1 MKHNNQLPNGHF
13 HKQWARRVR
22 TWLDQA
28 GQKKSRRTA
37 RASKAA
43 LLAPRPV
50 DALRPAV
57 RCQTVKYNRKVRAGR
72 GFTLDE
78 LKAAGVSRKAA
89 RTVGIAVDHRRR
101 NRSEESLELNKARL
115 TAYLGKLIVFPKNAK
130 AAKKG
135 DSSAA
140 ECAAA
145 RQQATSAVLPIV
157 STSVVQEAARKISEE
172 EKNFQA
178 YATLRKLAGVQ
189 RHAGIRAKRAIEKAE
204 QEAAAGKK

>member
-28 GQKKSRRTA
+28 GRKKSRRNA
-37 RASKAA
+37 RAAKAA
-43 LLAPRPV
+43 LVAPRPTE
-50 DALRPAV
+50 ALRPAV

-72 GFTLDE
+72 GFTLEE
-78 LKAAGVSRKAA
+78 LKAAGVNRKVA
-89 RTVGIAVDHRRR
+89 RTIGIAVDHRRR
-101 NRSEESLELNKARL
+101 NRCEESLEVNKARL
-115 TAYLGKLIVFPKNAK
+115 SAYLGKLIVFPKNAK
-130 AAKKG
+130 SAKKG

-145 RQQATSAVLPIV
+145 VQQCVSASFPI
-157 STSVVQEAARKISEE
+157 STPVVKEAARKITEE

-178 YATLRKLAGVQ
+178 YATLRKLAGIQ
-189 RHAGIRAKRAIEKAE
+189 RHEGIRAKRAAEKAE
-204 QEAAAGKK
+204 QDAASGKK